1 MVLSNHQEHSESAQ
15 WCPVHNTSEDQ
26 FLYDDWPHKCF
37 YYESHDL
44 GFWIFFRGSP
54 ESRLI
59 VVEGIHVPASKYP
72 FLWRFLA
79 FKLFVVLFWKL
90 VK

>member
-1 MVLSNHQEHSESAQ
+1 MNTQT
-15 WCPVHNTSEDQ
+15 VHNGVQNMTSEDQ

-54 ESRLI
+54 ESRLR
-59 VVEGIHVPASKYP
+59 YP
-72 FLWRFLA
+72 FVWRFLA